1 MYPFS
6 VVRAH
11 HGSSTPEANDP
22 NPARWVV
29 NLRPRICYPL
39 SLLRIHSS
47 DCKHCNAR
55 KTGGDEM
62 QKRLEELSW
71 RTKPRSL
78 KNDDHGEVE
87 EDPDS
92 KAAEGIANPPG
103 NTDGKSFSLLFG

>member
-1 MYPFS
+1 
-6 VVRAH
+6 
-11 HGSSTPEANDP
+11 
-22 NPARWVV
+22 
-29 NLRPRICYPL
+29 
-39 SLLRIHSS
+39 
-47 DCKHCNAR
+47 
-55 KTGGDEM
+55 M

-92 KAAEGIANPPG
+92 KAAEGIASPPG